1 MTPLDYTRY
10 NTALVNADIQHIAFF
25 NWQMGGNRPVPGFG
39 QYRMPI
45 PGLYMTG
52 GSTHP
57 GGGVTGGPGRNATQ
71 VIMEDLGLDFEKVC
85 G

>member
-1 MTPLDYTRY
+1 MTPLDYTRH
-10 NTALVNADIQHIAFF
+10 NASLVNADTLHFGPF
-25 NWQMGGNRPVPGFG
+25 SWQLGGNRPVPGWS
-39 QYRMPI
+39 QYRMPV
-45 PGLYMTG
+45 PKLYMTG

-71 VIMEDLGLDFEKVC
+71 IIMEDLELDFDSVC

>member
-45 PGLYMTG
+45 P
-52 GSTHP
+52 
-57 GGGVTGGPGRNATQ
+57 AAA
-71 VIMEDLGLDFEKVC
+71 
-85 G
+85 